1 MHADQDPGRLLLL
14 CLRAAPLLT
23 RPRHQLRAHGA
34 GHVPGH
40 QVSAGGRAGGVL
52 RDGCGRGVGRAM
64 EVFLEKRRGGER
76 AGLKAA
82 LRLSLAH
89 PAQETTGS
97 HRCGHQHARGRALGQ
112 RALWSHRAAEVA
124 VRCLVP

>member
-14 CLRAAPLLT
+14 CLRAASLLT

-40 QVSAGGRAGGVL
+40 QVSSGGRAGRVL
-52 RDGCGRGVGRAM
+52 RDGCGRGAGRAM
-64 EVFLEKRRGGER
+64 EVFGEKRRGG
-76 AGLKAA
+76 AWVGLKTA
-82 LRLSLAH
+82 LKLSLTP
-89 PAQETTGS
+89 PAQETTS
-97 HRCGHQHARGRALGQ
+97 SYRCGHQHARGCALGQ

-124 VRCLVP
+124 V